1 MKYIFPKLY
10 FQIEKWKFN
19 EDLKIYVSTLGNFK
33 DINKNPIMPK
43 INKHGYM
50 KIRVNNQNYSVHR
63 VVLMTWHP
71 LDDYTNM
78 SVDHIN
84 HNKRDNSLRNLEWV
98 SLEENL
104 ERALKDLSTNE
115 KYNQDDTFVL
125 QAHDIITVATW
136 LVRDK
141 DMNNVEI
148 SEIADRISVAM
159 KNDKIYCG
167 YLFKEV
173 SNGIIVFRR
182 GKGYDDR
189 RI

>member
-33 DINKNPIMPK
+33 DINKNPIVPK

-84 HNKRDNSLRNLEWV
+84 HNKRDNSLRNLE
-98 SLEENL
+98 
-104 ERALKDLSTNE
+104 
-115 KYNQDDTFVL
+115 
-125 QAHDIITVATW
+125 
-136 LVRDK
+136 
-141 DMNNVEI
+141 
-148 SEIADRISVAM
+148 
-159 KNDKIYCG
+159 
-167 YLFKEV
+167 
-173 SNGIIVFRR
+173 
-182 GKGYDDR
+182 
-189 RI
+189 